1 MPRSY
6 KPVQLIW
13 NYTPVLKPMPA
24 SDLPA
29 AVDEEPAVCVRLSN
43 KLVPYLLG
51 LLEMYRWEDKLSGTP
66 QEVVDGL
73 GLFQDLLVVLTEGN
87 CTGDNMAFKLRQ
99 NPLNACQLQQ
109 SLDGGQTWTLAF
121 DYSRCGTGDAL
132 PNLTETGT
140 VTPVTVH
147 NTLRIALQNNPNAN
161 PYDFFPQDMKA
172 VGLEIERG
180 DCVAA
185 GYVAELFVDFW
196 NEAAKAE
203 YEGTFSDATG
213 IVQSVLTGVFAGGL
227 VGASAVAKG
236 TIVGIPVSVALD
248 ALALAAPIA
257 AQFYANVTVGAFR
270 AIYEALGGG
279 ATPPIHPL
287 MVNEVKCVLIE
298 QLKTA
303 RTIGNFQTI
312 SGALIPE
319 AVADAWNAFATL
331 EMWTLFNTMSVMVD
345 KNENF
350 CCGESCFAV
359 PPTAMLIGN
368 ASYSGVSWV
377 SAEVIGQYLRSL
389 RATGT
394 GAEQIVAST
403 FYPFTPV
410 TGDLCMKVRVVVD
423 AKVGG
428 GSGTPSVRVQGIKLN
443 GSTTNTIN
451 NYPWIGD
458 TGSQNTL
465 NGLNQYVFERYTGG
479 GAILDNWIGIV
490 VTAAATGVTATTS
503 VFDSSYAILR
513 AVEVC
518 LQD

>member
-1 MPRSY
+1 MSD
-6 KPVQLIW
+6 
-13 NYTPVLKPMPA
+13 NPMF
-24 SDLPA
+24 L
-29 AVDEEPAVCVRLSN
+29 AVRRNLQPGFV
-43 KLVPYLLG
+43 
-51 LLEMYRWEDKLSGTP
+51 
-66 QEVVDGL
+66 
-73 GLFQDLLVVLTEGN
+73 
-87 CTGDNMAFKLRQ
+87 AFKQEGSRL
-99 NPLNACQLQQ
+99 LYT
-109 SLDGGQTWTLAF
+109 LDNVTWQTAF
-121 DYSRCGTGDAL
+121 DYSRFITQ
-132 PNLTETGT
+132 PNVSDGI
-140 VTPVTVH
+140 TPQQVLDI
-147 NTLRIALQNNPNAN
+147 LRIALKNSPNAN
-161 PYDFFPQDMKA
+161 PYNFFPADMKA

-196 NEAAKAE
+196 NEASQAE

-213 IVQSVLTGVFAGGL
+213 IIEGVLNDIFQAVLFAAGIA
-227 VGASAVAKG
+227 ASG
-236 TIVGIPVSVALD
+236 SIVGIPVGVALGGLSLV
-248 ALALAAPIA
+248 APLAAE
-257 AQFYANVTVGAFR
+257 FYAGVSVGAFR

-287 MVNEVKCVLIE
+287 LVNEVKCALIE
-298 QLKTA
+298 QLTAA
-303 RTIGNFQTI
+303 RTVANFQSI

-331 EMWTLFNTMSVMVD
+331 EMWTLFNTISVTVD
-345 KNENF
+345 KSESF

-368 ASYSGVSWV
+368 ASYSGVSWG

-428 GSGTPSVRVQGIKLN
+428 GSGTPSVRVQGIKLD

-451 NYPWIGD
+451 NYPWVGN

-490 VTAAATGVTATTS
+490 VTAASTGVTATTS